1 MYVHAMMGMIEMT
14 SSPALNATVNV
25 GSAVLTQVLAK
36 VIARDPPSWIIACT
50 YIDHEHEQ
58 PATGRLLKRN
68 WGADQ
73 CMYMQ

>member
-1 MYVHAMMGMIEMT
+1 MMGMIEMT

-25 GSAVLTQVLAK
+25 GSAVLTPVMAK
-36 VIARDPPSWIIACT
+36 VITRYPPSWIIACT
-50 YIDHEHEQ
+50 YIDDEHEQ
-58 PATGRLLKRN
+58 RATGQLLKRK